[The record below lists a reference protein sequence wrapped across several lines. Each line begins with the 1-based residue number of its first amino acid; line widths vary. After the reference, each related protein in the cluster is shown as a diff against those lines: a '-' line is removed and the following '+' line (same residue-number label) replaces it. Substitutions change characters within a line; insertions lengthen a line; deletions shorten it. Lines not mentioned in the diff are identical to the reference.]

1 MTEQS
6 GETAG
11 TATLTEITDIIPAH
25 TGVVLCGAEGS
36 YSLYHS
42 DSQAA
47 APADNLLSGSPY
59 LRYLAGEDGT
69 NYYLFGVMDGQVG
82 LYKAYLEYFAD
93 GSQSYTQETD
103 ETDESGNAITET
115 VSIDDTDNGGYF
127 RVSANKI
134 YMAYAP
140 SAGGNA
146 MAFHFDF
153 GGVETAIG
161 QLQGRIPENAV
172 IYDVQGRR
180 LARITQPGLYIVN
193 GVKCYVNAQNI
204 R

>member
-1 MTEQS
+1 MNDKEKLFHQIV
-6 GETAG
+6 ETVARC
-11 TATLTEITDIIPAH
+11 TSYTL
-25 TGVVLCGAEGS
+25 
-36 YSLYHS
+36 
-42 DSQAA
+42 
-47 APADNLLSGSPY
+47 
-59 LRYLAGEDGT
+59 R
-69 NYYLFGVMDGQVG
+69 
-82 LYKAYLEYFAD
+82 D
-93 GSQSYTQETD
+93 GSQSITQETG
-103 ETDESGNAITET
+103 ETDAEGNPLTET
-115 VSIDDTDNGGYF
+115 IPTDDTDNGGYF

-172 IYDVQGRR
+172 IYDLQGRR

-193 GVKCYVNAQNI
+193 GVKCDVNAQNI